1 MKFARLFTIL
11 LSVLTV
17 LLICQDEALARPAD
31 RIVQSSMAGSDTA
44 SVLNAQE
51 PLPLTDNLEPEPQ
64 PHPQPDP
71 EPQKDPEPTPWPE
84 PHPQP
89 PYSS

>member
-17 LLICQDEALARPAD
+17 LLICQDRALARPAD

-51 PLPLTDNLEPEPQ
+51 PLPLTDNLEAEPR
-64 PHPQPDP
+64 
-71 EPQKDPEPTPWPE
+71 KDPEPEPE
-84 PHPQP
+84 PEPDPNPFPDPLPPWP

>member
-17 LLICQDEALARPAD
+17 LWMYQDKALARPAD
-31 RIVQSSMAGSDTA
+31 RIVQPSHTEFDNVA
-44 SVLNAQE
+44 VLNALM
-51 PLPLTDNLEPEPQ
+51 PLPPAADAEPDPKPKPKPE
-64 PHPQPDP
+64 PDP
-71 EPQKDPEPTPWPE
+71 EPDPPDEPDPYDE
-84 PHPQP
+84 

>member
-1 MKFARLFTIL
+1 MKFARFFTIL

-17 LLICQDEALARPAD
+17 LSIYQDSAQARPAD
-31 RIVQSSMAGSDTA
+31 RTVQSSMDGFDKA

-51 PLPLTDNLEPEPQ
+51 PLPLTDNVEPEPLPEPEPQ
-64 PHPQPDP
+64 KDP
-71 EPQKDPEPTPWPE
+71 EPDPEPTPWPE
-84 PHPQP
+84 PRPEP